1 MKDDFKSSK
10 KVTCMTSRIVC
21 CLGSASKQAGRRQG
35 MGGVGMNETGHE
47 LAMLRLSDASENFPI
62 YRF

>member
-1 MKDDFKSSK
+1 
-10 KVTCMTSRIVC
+10 MTSRIVC